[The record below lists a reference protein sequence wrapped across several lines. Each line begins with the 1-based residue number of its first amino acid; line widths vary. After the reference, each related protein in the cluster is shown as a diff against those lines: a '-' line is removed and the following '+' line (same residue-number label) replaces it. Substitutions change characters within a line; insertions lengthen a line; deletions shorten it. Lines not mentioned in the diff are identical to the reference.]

1 MNRVFRITYQKYASG
16 LFVNIAVCLLVL
28 FVTSGT
34 KGFCEDASS
43 VPNARTGE
51 ASLSLDDIIDKVE
64 ERYAVPGFSVQFFQE
79 AILKA
84 IDITDTGDGQIF
96 IKKPG
101 MMRWEYEKP
110 ERQIII
116 TDGRDL
122 WIYRPEDNQVMVGKA
137 PSFFGDGKGAGF
149 LSDMTLIRKQF
160 FILPGETNHKDYYQI
175 KLLPK
180 EKTLAIASVNLLISK
195 KTFDVVQVI
204 TFNAYGDETRITM
217 HNFQVHP
224 DLDSSLFSFTVP
236 DGADIVQ
243 LDE

>member
-1 MNRVFRITYQKYASG
+1 MSHVVCF
-16 LFVNIAVCLLVL
+16 LFLLVIS
-28 FVTSGT
+28 TT
-34 KGFCEDASS
+34 QGFCEDSAKGSPTS
-43 VPNARTGE
+43 RDEQP
-51 ASLSLDDIIDKVE
+51 LSLDEIISKVE
-64 ERYAVPGFSVQFFQE
+64 KRYAVPGFSVQFFQE

-84 IDITDTGDGQIF
+84 IDITDTGAGQIF

-122 WIYRPEDNQVMVGKA
+122 WIYRLEDNQVMVGKA

-180 EKTLAIASVNLLISK
+180 EKTPDIASVNLLISK

-224 DLDSSLFSFTVP
+224 DLDSSLFSFTIP

-243 LDE
+243 IDE

>member
-1 MNRVFRITYQKYASG
+1 MYRIQKKSSYFFVSHVVCF
-16 LFVNIAVCLLVL
+16 LFLLG
-28 FVTSGT
+28 TST
-34 KGFCEDASS
+34 TQGFCEDSAKESLTS
-43 VPNARTGE
+43 RGE
-51 ASLSLDDIIDKVE
+51 QSLSLDEIISKVE

-79 AILKA
+79 AILQA
-84 IDITDTGDGQIF
+84 IDITDTGAVQIF
-96 IKKPG
+96 IKRPG

-122 WIYRPEDNQVMVGKA
+122 WIYRQEDNQVMVGKA

-149 LSDMTLIRKQF
+149 LADMTLIRKQF
-160 FILPGETNHKDYYQI
+160 FILPGETNHQDYYQI

-180 EKTLAIASVNLLISK
+180 EKTPDIASVNLLISK

-224 DLDSSLFSFTVP
+224 DLDSSLFSFSVP